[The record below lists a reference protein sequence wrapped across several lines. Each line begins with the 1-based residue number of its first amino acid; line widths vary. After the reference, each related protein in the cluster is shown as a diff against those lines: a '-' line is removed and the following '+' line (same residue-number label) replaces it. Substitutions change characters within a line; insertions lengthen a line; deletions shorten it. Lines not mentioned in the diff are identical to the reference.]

1 MNREIKYRAW
11 DKKINKFHP
20 SGTVYLTDDGK
31 PFQLEVL
38 SKKDTEESIF
48 KIRFLNEMNIVF
60 FTGLKDRNGKEIYE
74 GDILERP
81 ISEDKDLLRVP
92 VKFVTSGY
100 NAFFDFGSL
109 PQPSKCEIV
118 GNIFENL
125 ELLDF

>member
-1 MNREIKYRAW
+1 MNREIKFKIW
-11 DKKINKFHP
+11 DKKLNVMWEPIELP
-20 SGTVYLTDDGK
+20 TLLRYLI
-31 PFQLEVL
+31 FQNCPNATAYEALKDHFQDMVWLE
-38 SKKDTEESIF
+38 
-48 KIRFLNEMNIVF
+48 